1 MEGDTP
7 WYEREEKRDFTD
19 PSKYEKE
26 VVSHLPMIVGDL
38 AREVEHRDAL
48 AAAQKLE
55 MLMEIGRL
63 EAKVQVM
70 KEVLHDVCP
79 LACAEKFEA
88 WMDK

>member
-1 MEGDTP
+1 M
-7 WYEREEKRDFTD
+7 
-19 PSKYEKE
+19 
-26 VVSHLPMIVGDL
+26 
-38 AREVEHRDAL
+38 EHRDAL

-63 EAKVQVM
+63 EAKVEVM